1 MNRCCGISRALA
13 TGAVAVVSALAF
25 ATPSRAGFTPDQL
38 AGFEV
43 THLRGEVNA
52 VLPKQKVIEVID
64 PEGHLEV
71 VTVGIDMAPLRLRK
85 GDRVDVS
92 LLDGLVVD
100 LERSKATTLSFD
112 REDII
117 MPMDMGPL
125 KQGMRVALASGTAR
139 VLKLS
144 ASDRSLSLMG
154 PLGGIH
160 NLDVVMPSDASS
172 GEDLFPLLQA
182 GDLVDFR
189 LIQPVAVGIDRV
201 SRPVAQPGVST
212 SPPLPSRGAAGRR
225 SSLKAELLEAFEFS
239 QLQGTLLQF
248 KPDQQVMELKS
259 PYGHAQLITMGRGLN
274 TASVSKG
281 DAVVVDL
288 LDGLVVDLRKSSAS
302 KLSFS
307 REDVILSE
315 DFGELRQGARVSM
328 GTGTAEVVK
337 VSEQD
342 HELSLRGPFG
352 GIHNLDVRPGLNGD
366 PLAQLRVGD
375 VVSFRLIQPVAI
387 GIRPAG

>member
-1 MNRCCGISRALA
+1 MTRCSGISRVLA
-13 TGAVAVVSALAF
+13 AGAAAVVSTLAF
-25 ATPSRAGFTPDQL
+25 HMPSRAGFTPEQL

-64 PEGHLEV
+64 PEGHLEII
-71 VTVGIDMAPLRLRK
+71 TVGIDMAPLRLRK

-100 LERSKATTLSFD
+100 LARSTATTLSFD

-125 KQGMRVALASGTAR
+125 KKGMRMALASGTAR
-139 VLKLS
+139 VVKVS

-160 NLDVVMPSDASS
+160 NLDVVMPSGD
-172 GEDLFPLLQA
+172 DLFPALQA

-189 LIQPVAVGIDRV
+189 LIQPVAVGIDRI
-201 SRPVAQPGVST
+201 ATAAATAGAST
-212 SPPLPSRGAAGRR
+212 SQPLLSSRADRR
-225 SSLKAELLEAFEFS
+225 TSLKAELLEAFELS
-239 QLQGTLLQF
+239 QVQGTLLQYE
-248 KPDQQVMELKS
+248 PDQQVMELKS
-259 PYGHAQLITMGRGLN
+259 PYGHTLLITMGGGLK
-274 TASVSKG
+274 TAGVRNG
-281 DAVVVDL
+281 DEVIVDV
-288 LDGLVVDLRKSSAS
+288 LDGLVVDLSKGSAS
-302 KLSFS
+302 SLSFN

-315 DFGELRQGARVSM
+315 DFGEVRKGARVAM

-337 VSEQD
+337 ISEED

-352 GIHNLDVRPGLNGD
+352 GVHNLDVRPGLNGD
-366 PLAQLRVGD
+366 PLAQLKLGD
-375 VVSFRLIQPVAI
+375 FVSFRSIQPIAI
-387 GIRPAG
+387 GIRPAR

>member
-1 MNRCCGISRALA
+1 MTRCSGISRVLA
-13 TGAVAVVSALAF
+13 AGAAAVVSTLAF
-25 ATPSRAGFTPDQL
+25 HMPSRAGFTPEQL

-64 PEGHLEV
+64 PEGHLEI

-100 LERSKATTLSFD
+100 LERSTATTLSFD

-125 KQGMRVALASGTAR
+125 KKGMRMALASGTAR
-139 VLKLS
+139 VVKVS

-160 NLDVVMPSDASS
+160 NLDVVMPSGD
-172 GEDLFPLLQA
+172 DLFPALQA
-182 GDLVDFR
+182 GELVDFR
-189 LIQPVAVGIDRV
+189 LIQPVAVGIDRI
-201 SRPVAQPGVST
+201 ATAAATAGAST
-212 SPPLPSRGAAGRR
+212 SQPLLSSRADRR
-225 SSLKAELLEAFEFS
+225 TSLKAELLEAFELS
-239 QLQGTLLQF
+239 QVQGTLLQYE
-248 KPDQQVMELKS
+248 PDQQVMELKS
-259 PYGHAQLITMGRGLN
+259 PYGHTLLITMGGGLK
-274 TASVSKG
+274 TAGVRNG
-281 DAVVVDL
+281 DEVIVDV
-288 LDGLVVDLRKSSAS
+288 LDGLVVDLSKGSAS
-302 KLSFS
+302 SLSFN

-315 DFGELRQGARVSM
+315 DFGEVRKGARVAM

-337 VSEQD
+337 ISEED

-352 GIHNLDVRPGLNGD
+352 GVHNLDVRPGLNGD
-366 PLAQLRVGD
+366 PLAQLKLGD
-375 VVSFRLIQPVAI
+375 FVSFRSIQPIAI
-387 GIRPAG
+387 GIRPAR

>member
-1 MNRCCGISRALA
+1 MTRCFGISRVLA
-13 TGAVAVVSALAF
+13 AGAAAVVSTLAF
-25 ATPSRAGFTPDQL
+25 NMPSRAGFTPEQL

-43 THLRGEVNA
+43 THLRGVVNA

-64 PEGHLEV
+64 PEGHKEI

-100 LERSKATTLSFD
+100 LERSKAKTLSFD
-112 REDII
+112 REDIY

-125 KQGMRVALASGTAR
+125 KKGMRVALASGTAR
-139 VLKLS
+139 VLKVS
-144 ASDRSLSLMG
+144 ATDRSLSLMG

-160 NLDVVMPSDASS
+160 NLDVVMPSGS
-172 GEDLFPLLQA
+172 DLFPVLKA

-189 LIQPVAVGIDRV
+189 LIQPVAVDIDRV
-201 SRPVAQPGVST
+201 STPAETSGASQKQPLLSAVAD
-212 SPPLPSRGAAGRR
+212 RR
-225 SSLKAELLEAFEFS
+225 TSLKAELLEAFELS
-239 QLQGTLLQF
+239 QVTGTLLQF

-259 PYGHAQLITMGRGLN
+259 PYGHTLLITMGGGLK
-274 TASVSKG
+274 TAGVSNG
-281 DAVVVDL
+281 DEVIVDI
-288 LDGLVVDLRKSSAS
+288 LDGLVVDLSKSSAS
-302 KLSFS
+302 NLSFT

-315 DFGELRQGARVSM
+315 DFGEVRQGARVAM
-328 GTGTAEVVK
+328 GSGTAEVVK
-337 VSEQD
+337 VSEKD

-366 PLAQLRVGD
+366 PLAQLKVGD
-375 VVSFRLIQPVAI
+375 FVRFRSIQPIAI

>member
-1 MNRCCGISRALA
+1 MARCSGISRVLAAGAAALV
-13 TGAVAVVSALAF
+13 TALAF
-25 ATPSRAGFTPDQL
+25 DMPSRAGFTPEQL

-64 PEGHLEV
+64 TEGHLEI
-71 VTVGIDMAPLRLRK
+71 VTVGIDMSPLRLRK

-100 LERSKATTLSFD
+100 LERSKATALSFD

-125 KQGMRVALASGTAR
+125 KRGVRVALASGTAR
-139 VLKLS
+139 VVKLS
-144 ASDRSLSLMG
+144 STDRSLSLMG

-160 NLDVVMPSDASS
+160 NLDVVMPSDDRSND
-172 GEDLFPLLQA
+172 DLFPALQA

-201 SRPVAQPGVST
+201 ATSAAKAGAST
-212 SPPLPSRGAAGRR
+212 SPPLLSAAADRR
-225 SSLKAELLEAFEFS
+225 TSLKAELLGAFELS
-239 QLQGTLLQF
+239 QVQGTLLQF
-248 KPDQQVMELKS
+248 NPDQQVMELKS
-259 PYGHAQLITMGRGLN
+259 PYGHTLLITMGGGLN
-274 TASVSKG
+274 TASVSNG
-281 DAVVVDL
+281 DEVIVDV
-288 LDGLVVDLRKSSAS
+288 LDGLVVDLRKGSA
-302 KLSFS
+302 KGLSFK

-315 DFGELRQGARVSM
+315 DFGELRKGARVSM

-342 HELSLRGPFG
+342 NELSLRGPFG
-352 GIHNLDVRPGLNGD
+352 GIHNLDVRPGGDGD
-366 PLAQLRVGD
+366 PITQLKPGD
-375 VVSFRLIQPVAI
+375 VVSFRSIQPVAI

>member
-1 MNRCCGISRALA
+1 MARCPGISRVLA
-13 TGAVAVVSALAF
+13 AGAAAVVSSLAF
-25 ATPSRAGFTPDQL
+25 NLPSRAGFTPEQL

-64 PEGHLEV
+64 PEDHLEI
-71 VTVGIDMAPLRLRK
+71 VTVGIDMSPLRLRK

-100 LERSKATTLSFD
+100 LDRSTATTLSFD

-125 KQGMRVALASGTAR
+125 KKGMRVALASGTAR
-139 VLKLS
+139 VVKVS
-144 ASDRSLSLMG
+144 ATDRSLSLMG

-172 GEDLFPLLQA
+172 GDDLFPALQA

-201 SRPVAQPGVST
+201 AT
-212 SPPLPSRGAAGRR
+212 TAATAGAATSQPLLSGAAARR
-225 SSLKAELLEAFEFS
+225 TSLKAELLEAFELS
-239 QLQGTLLQF
+239 QVQGTLLQF

-259 PYGHAQLITMGRGLN
+259 PYGHTLLITMGGGLK
-274 TASVSKG
+274 TAGVRNG
-281 DAVVVDL
+281 DEVIVDI
-288 LDGLVVDLRKSSAS
+288 LDGLVVDLNKSSATS
-302 KLSFS
+302 LSFN

-315 DFGELRQGARVSM
+315 DFGEVRKGALVAM

-337 VSEQD
+337 VSEKD

-352 GIHNLDVRPGLNGD
+352 GIHNLDVRPGLSGN
-366 PLAQLRVGD
+366 PLAQLKVGD
-375 VVSFRLIQPVAI
+375 VVSFRSIQPIAI
-387 GIRPAG
+387 GIQPAR

>member
-1 MNRCCGISRALA
+1 MTRCFGISRVLA
-13 TGAVAVVSALAF
+13 AGAAAVVSTLAF
-25 ATPSRAGFTPDQL
+25 SMPSRAGFTPEQL

-43 THLRGEVNA
+43 THLRGVVNA

-64 PEGHLEV
+64 PEGHKEI

-112 REDII
+112 REDIY

-125 KQGMRVALASGTAR
+125 KKGMRVALASGTAR
-139 VLKLS
+139 VLKVS
-144 ASDRSLSLMG
+144 ATDRSLSLMG

-160 NLDVVMPSDASS
+160 NLDVVMPSGS
-172 GEDLFPLLQA
+172 DLFPALKA
-182 GDLVDFR
+182 GDVVDFR
-189 LIQPVAVGIDRV
+189 LIQPVAVDIDRV
-201 SRPVAQPGVST
+201 STPAET
-212 SPPLPSRGAAGRR
+212 SGASQKQTLLSAGADRR
-225 SSLKAELLEAFEFS
+225 TSLKAELLEAFELS
-239 QLQGTLLQF
+239 QVTGTLLQF

-259 PYGHAQLITMGRGLN
+259 PYGHTLLITMGGGLK
-274 TASVSKG
+274 TAGVSNG
-281 DAVVVDL
+281 DEVIVDI
-288 LDGLVVDLRKSSAS
+288 LDGLVVDLSKSSAS
-302 KLSFS
+302 SLSFT

-315 DFGELRQGARVSM
+315 DFGEVRKGARVAM
-328 GTGTAEVVK
+328 GSGTAEVVK
-337 VSEQD
+337 VSEKD

-366 PLAQLRVGD
+366 PLAQLKVGD
-375 VVSFRLIQPVAI
+375 FVRFRSIQPIAI

>member
-1 MNRCCGISRALA
+1 MTRCSGISRVLA
-13 TGAVAVVSALAF
+13 AGAAAVVSTLALNM
-25 ATPSRAGFTPDQL
+25 PSRAGFTPEQL

-43 THLRGEVNA
+43 THLRGVVNA

-64 PEGHLEV
+64 PEGHKEI

-100 LERSKATTLSFD
+100 LERSKAKTLSFD
-112 REDII
+112 REDIY

-125 KQGMRVALASGTAR
+125 KKGMRVALASGTAR
-139 VLKLS
+139 VLKVS
-144 ASDRSLSLMG
+144 ATDRSLSLMG

-160 NLDVVMPSDASS
+160 NLDVVMPSGS
-172 GEDLFPLLQA
+172 DLFPALKA

-189 LIQPVAVGIDRV
+189 LIQPVAVDIDRV
-201 SRPVAQPGVST
+201 STPAEASGASQKQPLLSAVAD
-212 SPPLPSRGAAGRR
+212 RR
-225 SSLKAELLEAFEFS
+225 TSLKAELLEAFELS
-239 QLQGTLLQF
+239 QVTGTLLQF

-259 PYGHAQLITMGRGLN
+259 PYGHTLLITMGGGLK
-274 TASVSKG
+274 TAGVSNG
-281 DAVVVDL
+281 DEVIVDI
-288 LDGLVVDLRKSSAS
+288 LDGLVVDLSKSSAS
-302 KLSFS
+302 RLSFT

-315 DFGELRQGARVSM
+315 DFGEVRKGARVAM
-328 GTGTAEVVK
+328 GSGTAEVVK
-337 VSEQD
+337 VSEKD

-366 PLAQLRVGD
+366 PLAQLQVGD
-375 VVSFRLIQPVAI
+375 VVSFRSIQPIAI
-387 GIRPAG
+387 AIRAAG

>member
-1 MNRCCGISRALA
+1 MTRCSGISRVLA
-13 TGAVAVVSALAF
+13 AGAAAVVSALAF
-25 ATPSRAGFTPDQL
+25 DMPSRAGFTPEQL

-52 VLPKQKVIEVID
+52 VLSKQKVIEVID
-64 PEGHLEV
+64 PEGHLEI
-71 VTVGIDMAPLRLRK
+71 VTVGIDMAPLQLRK

-100 LERSKATTLSFD
+100 LERSRATTLSFD

-125 KQGMRVALASGTAR
+125 KKGMRVALASGTAR
-139 VLKLS
+139 VVKVS
-144 ASDRSLSLMG
+144 ATDRSLSLMG

-160 NLDVVMPSDASS
+160 NLDVVMPGDASS
-172 GEDLFPLLQA
+172 GDDLFPALQA
-182 GDLVDFR
+182 GDLVEFR

-201 SRPVAQPGVST
+201 ATAAPKAGAST
-212 SPPLPSRGAAGRR
+212 SQPLLSGAADRR
-225 SSLKAELLEAFEFS
+225 TSLKAELLEAFELS
-239 QLQGTLLQF
+239 QVQGTLLHF

-259 PYGHAQLITMGRGLN
+259 PYGHTLLITMGGGLK
-274 TASVSKG
+274 TAGVRNG
-281 DAVVVDL
+281 DEVIVDI
-288 LDGLVVDLRKSSAS
+288 LDGLVVDLSKSSAS
-302 KLSFS
+302 SLSFT

-315 DFGELRQGARVSM
+315 DFGEVRKGARVAM
-328 GTGTAEVVK
+328 GSGTAEVVK
-337 VSEQD
+337 VSEKD

-366 PLAQLRVGD
+366 PLAQLKVGD
-375 VVSFRLIQPVAI
+375 FVSFRSIQPIAI
-387 GIRPAG
+387 GIQPAG

>member
-1 MNRCCGISRALA
+1 MTRCSGISRVLA
-13 TGAVAVVSALAF
+13 AGAAAVVSTLALNM
-25 ATPSRAGFTPDQL
+25 PSRAGFTPEQL

-43 THLRGEVNA
+43 THLRGVVNA

-64 PEGHLEV
+64 PEGHKEI

-100 LERSKATTLSFD
+100 LERSKAKTLSFD
-112 REDII
+112 REDIY

-125 KQGMRVALASGTAR
+125 KKGMRVALASGTAR
-139 VLKLS
+139 VLKVS
-144 ASDRSLSLMG
+144 ATDRSLSLMG

-160 NLDVVMPSDASS
+160 NLDVVMPSGSDV
-172 GEDLFPLLQA
+172 FPALKA

-189 LIQPVAVGIDRV
+189 LIQPVAVDIDRV
-201 SRPVAQPGVST
+201 STPAEISGASQKQPLLSAVAD
-212 SPPLPSRGAAGRR
+212 RR
-225 SSLKAELLEAFEFS
+225 TSLKAELLEAFELS
-239 QLQGTLLQF
+239 QVTGTLLQF

-259 PYGHAQLITMGRGLN
+259 PYGHTLLITMGGGLK
-274 TASVSKG
+274 TAGVSNG
-281 DAVVVDL
+281 DEVIVDI
-288 LDGLVVDLRKSSAS
+288 LDGLVVDLSRSSAS
-302 KLSFS
+302 SLSFT

-315 DFGELRQGARVSM
+315 DFGEVRKGARVAM
-328 GTGTAEVVK
+328 GSGTAEVVK
-337 VSEQD
+337 VSEKD

-366 PLAQLRVGD
+366 PLAQLKVGD
-375 VVSFRLIQPVAI
+375 FVRFRSIQPIAI

>member
-1 MNRCCGISRALA
+1 MTRCFGISRVLA
-13 TGAVAVVSALAF
+13 AGAAAVVSALAF
-25 ATPSRAGFTPDQL
+25 DMPSRAGFTPEQL

-64 PEGHLEV
+64 PEGHLEI

-100 LERSKATTLSFD
+100 LERSTATTLSFD

-125 KQGMRVALASGTAR
+125 KKGMRVALASGTAR
-139 VLKLS
+139 VVKVS

-172 GEDLFPLLQA
+172 GDDLFPALQA

-201 SRPVAQPGVST
+201 ATTAATAGPST
-212 SPPLPSRGAAGRR
+212 SQPLLNGAAAR
-225 SSLKAELLEAFEFS
+225 STSLKAELLEAFELS
-239 QLQGTLLQF
+239 QVQGTLLQF

-259 PYGHAQLITMGRGLN
+259 PYGHTLLITMGGGLK
-274 TASVSKG
+274 TAGVSNG
-281 DAVVVDL
+281 DEVIVDI
-288 LDGLVVDLRKSSAS
+288 LDGLVVDLSKSSAS
-302 KLSFS
+302 SLSFT

-315 DFGELRQGARVSM
+315 DFGQVRKGARVAM

-337 VSEQD
+337 VSEKD
-342 HELSLRGPFG
+342 NELSLRGPFG
-352 GIHNLDVRPGLNGD
+352 GIHNLDVRPGLSGD
-366 PLAQLRVGD
+366 PLAQLKVGD
-375 VVSFRLIQPVAI
+375 VVSFRSIQPIAI
-387 GIRPAG
+387 GIQPAR

>member
-1 MNRCCGISRALA
+1 MARCSGISRVLAAGAAAL
-13 TGAVAVVSALAF
+13 VSALAF
-25 ATPSRAGFTPDQL
+25 DMPSRAGFTPEQL

-64 PEGHLEV
+64 PEGHLEI
-71 VTVGIDMAPLRLRK
+71 VTVGIDMSPLRLRK

-100 LERSKATTLSFD
+100 LERSKATALSFD

-125 KQGMRVALASGTAR
+125 KRGMRVALASGTAR
-139 VLKLS
+139 VVKLS
-144 ASDRSLSLMG
+144 STDRSLSLMG

-160 NLDVVMPSDASS
+160 NLDVVMPSDDPSND
-172 GEDLFPLLQA
+172 DLFPALQA

-201 SRPVAQPGVST
+201 ATSAAKAGAST
-212 SPPLPSRGAAGRR
+212 SPPLLSAAADRR
-225 SSLKAELLEAFEFS
+225 TSLKAELLEAFELS
-239 QLQGTLLQF
+239 QVQGTLLQF
-248 KPDQQVMELKS
+248 NPDQQVMELKS
-259 PYGHAQLITMGRGLN
+259 PYGHTLLITMGGGLN
-274 TASVSKG
+274 TASVSNG
-281 DAVVVDL
+281 DEVIVDV
-288 LDGLVVDLRKSSAS
+288 LDGLVVDLRKSSA
-302 KLSFS
+302 KGLSFK

-315 DFGELRQGARVSM
+315 DFGELRKGARVSM

-342 HELSLRGPFG
+342 NELSLRGGPFG
-352 GIHNLDVRPGLNGD
+352 GIHNLDVRPGGDGD
-366 PLAQLRVGD
+366 PITQLKPGD
-375 VVSFRLIQPVAI
+375 VVSFRSIQPVAI

>member
-1 MNRCCGISRALA
+1 MARCSGISRVLAAGAAAL
-13 TGAVAVVSALAF
+13 VSALAF
-25 ATPSRAGFTPDQL
+25 DMPSRAGFTPEQL

-64 PEGHLEV
+64 PEGHLEI
-71 VTVGIDMAPLRLRK
+71 VTVGIDMSPLRLRK

-100 LERSKATTLSFD
+100 LERSKATALSFD

-125 KQGMRVALASGTAR
+125 KRGMRVALASGTAR
-139 VLKLS
+139 VVKLS
-144 ASDRSLSLMG
+144 STDRSLSLMG

-160 NLDVVMPSDASS
+160 NLDVVMPSDDPSND
-172 GEDLFPLLQA
+172 DLFPALQA

-201 SRPVAQPGVST
+201 ATSAAKAGAST
-212 SPPLPSRGAAGRR
+212 SPPLLSAAADRR
-225 SSLKAELLEAFEFS
+225 TSLKAELLEAFELS
-239 QLQGTLLQF
+239 QVQGTLLQF
-248 KPDQQVMELKS
+248 NPDQQVMELKS
-259 PYGHAQLITMGRGLN
+259 PYGHTLLITMGGGLN
-274 TASVSKG
+274 TASVSNG
-281 DAVVVDL
+281 DEVIVDV
-288 LDGLVVDLRKSSAS
+288 LDGLVVDLRKSSA
-302 KLSFS
+302 KGLSFK

-315 DFGELRQGARVSM
+315 DFGELRKGARVSM

-342 HELSLRGPFG
+342 NELSLRGPFG
-352 GIHNLDVRPGLNGD
+352 GIHNLDVRPGGDGD
-366 PLAQLRVGD
+366 PITQLKPGD
-375 VVSFRLIQPVAI
+375 VVSFRSIQPVAI

>member
-1 MNRCCGISRALA
+1 MTRCSGISRVLA
-13 TGAVAVVSALAF
+13 AGAAAVVSTLAF
-25 ATPSRAGFTPDQL
+25 HMPSRAGFTPEQL

-43 THLRGEVNA
+43 TYLRGEVNA

-64 PEGHLEV
+64 PEGHLEI

-100 LERSKATTLSFD
+100 LERSTATTLSFD

-125 KQGMRVALASGTAR
+125 KKGMRMALASGTAR
-139 VLKLS
+139 VVKVS

-160 NLDVVMPSDASS
+160 NLDVVMPSGD
-172 GEDLFPLLQA
+172 DLFPALQA

-189 LIQPVAVGIDRV
+189 LIQPVAVGIDRI
-201 SRPVAQPGVST
+201 ATAAATAGAST
-212 SPPLPSRGAAGRR
+212 SQPLLSSRADRR
-225 SSLKAELLEAFEFS
+225 TSLKAELLEAFELS
-239 QLQGTLLQF
+239 QVQGTLLQYE
-248 KPDQQVMELKS
+248 PDQQVMELKS
-259 PYGHAQLITMGRGLN
+259 PYGHTLLITMGGGLK
-274 TASVSKG
+274 TAGVRNG
-281 DAVVVDL
+281 DEVIVDV
-288 LDGLVVDLRKSSAS
+288 LDGLVVDLSKGSAS
-302 KLSFS
+302 SLSFN

-315 DFGELRQGARVSM
+315 DFGEVRKGARVAM

-337 VSEQD
+337 ISEED

-352 GIHNLDVRPGLNGD
+352 GVHNLDVRPGLNGD
-366 PLAQLRVGD
+366 PLAQLKLGD
-375 VVSFRLIQPVAI
+375 FVSFRSIQPIAI
-387 GIRPAG
+387 GIRPAQ

>member
-1 MNRCCGISRALA
+1 MTRCSGISRVLA
-13 TGAVAVVSALAF
+13 AGAAAVVSTLAF
-25 ATPSRAGFTPDQL
+25 QMPSRAGFTPEQL

-64 PEGHLEV
+64 PEGHLEI

-100 LERSKATTLSFD
+100 LERSTSTTLSFD

-125 KQGMRVALASGTAR
+125 KKGMRMALASGTAR
-139 VLKLS
+139 VLKVS
-144 ASDRSLSLMG
+144 ATDRSLSLMG

-160 NLDVVMPSDASS
+160 NLDVVMPSGD
-172 GEDLFPLLQA
+172 DLFPALQA

-189 LIQPVAVGIDRV
+189 LIQPVAVGIDRI
-201 SRPVAQPGVST
+201 ATAAATAGAST
-212 SPPLPSRGAAGRR
+212 SQPLLSGRADR
-225 SSLKAELLEAFEFS
+225 RTSLKAELLEAFELS
-239 QLQGTLLQF
+239 QVQGTLLQF

-259 PYGHAQLITMGRGLN
+259 PYGHTLLITMGRGFK
-274 TASVSKG
+274 TAGVRNG
-281 DAVVVDL
+281 DEVIVDV
-288 LDGLVVDLRKSSAS
+288 LDGLVVDLSKSSAS
-302 KLSFS
+302 SLSFN

-315 DFGELRQGARVSM
+315 DFGEVRKGARVAM

-337 VSEQD
+337 ISEDD

-352 GIHNLDVRPGLNGD
+352 GVHNLDVRPGLNGD
-366 PLAQLRVGD
+366 PLAQLKLGD
-375 VVSFRLIQPVAI
+375 FVSFRSIQPIAI
-387 GIRPAG
+387 GIRPAQ

>member
-1 MNRCCGISRALA
+1 MTRCFGISRVLA
-13 TGAVAVVSALAF
+13 AGAAAVVSTLAF
-25 ATPSRAGFTPDQL
+25 SMPSRAGFTPEQL

-43 THLRGEVNA
+43 THLRGVVNA

-64 PEGHLEV
+64 PEGHKEI

-112 REDII
+112 REDIY

-125 KQGMRVALASGTAR
+125 KKGMRVALASGTAR
-139 VLKLS
+139 VLKVS
-144 ASDRSLSLMG
+144 ATDRSLSLMG

-160 NLDVVMPSDASS
+160 NLDVVMPSGS
-172 GEDLFPLLQA
+172 DLFPALKA

-189 LIQPVAVGIDRV
+189 LIQPVAVDIDRV
-201 SRPVAQPGVST
+201 STPAETSGASQKQPLLSAVAD
-212 SPPLPSRGAAGRR
+212 RR
-225 SSLKAELLEAFEFS
+225 TSLKAELLEAFELS
-239 QLQGTLLQF
+239 QVTGTLLQF
-248 KPDQQVMELKS
+248 KPAQQVMELKS
-259 PYGHAQLITMGRGLN
+259 PYGHTLLITMGGGLK
-274 TASVSKG
+274 TAGVSNG
-281 DAVVVDL
+281 DEVIIDI
-288 LDGLVVDLRKSSAS
+288 LDGLVVDLSKSSAS
-302 KLSFS
+302 SLSFT

-315 DFGELRQGARVSM
+315 DFGEVRKGARVAM
-328 GTGTAEVVK
+328 GSGTAEVVK
-337 VSEQD
+337 VSEKD

-366 PLAQLRVGD
+366 PLAQLKVGD
-375 VVSFRLIQPVAI
+375 FVRFRSIQPIAI

>member
-1 MNRCCGISRALA
+1 MTRCSGISRVLA
-13 TGAVAVVSALAF
+13 AGEAAVVSTLAF
-25 ATPSRAGFTPDQL
+25 HMPSRAGFTPEQL

-64 PEGHLEV
+64 PEGHLEI

-100 LERSKATTLSFD
+100 LERSTATTLSFD

-125 KQGMRVALASGTAR
+125 KKGMRMALASGTAR
-139 VLKLS
+139 VVKVS

-160 NLDVVMPSDASS
+160 NLDVVMPSGD
-172 GEDLFPLLQA
+172 DLFPALQA

-189 LIQPVAVGIDRV
+189 LIQPVAVGIDRI
-201 SRPVAQPGVST
+201 ATAAATAGAST
-212 SPPLPSRGAAGRR
+212 SHPLLSSRADRR
-225 SSLKAELLEAFEFS
+225 TSLKAELLEAFELS
-239 QLQGTLLQF
+239 QVQGTLLQYE
-248 KPDQQVMELKS
+248 PDQQVMELKS
-259 PYGHAQLITMGRGLN
+259 PYGHTLLITMGGGLK
-274 TASVSKG
+274 TAGVRNG
-281 DAVVVDL
+281 DEVIVDV
-288 LDGLVVDLRKSSAS
+288 LDGLVVDLSKGSAS
-302 KLSFS
+302 SLSFN

-315 DFGELRQGARVSM
+315 DFGEVRKGARVAM

-337 VSEQD
+337 ISEED

-352 GIHNLDVRPGLNGD
+352 GVHNLDVRPGLNGD
-366 PLAQLRVGD
+366 PLAQLKLGD
-375 VVSFRLIQPVAI
+375 FVSFRSIQPIAI
-387 GIRPAG
+387 GIRPAQ

>member
-1 MNRCCGISRALA
+1 MTRCSGISRVLA
-13 TGAVAVVSALAF
+13 AGAAAVVSALAF
-25 ATPSRAGFTPDQL
+25 DMPSRAGFTPEQL

-64 PEGHLEV
+64 PEGHLEI

-100 LERSKATTLSFD
+100 LERSTATMLSFD

-117 MPMDMGPL
+117 MPIDMGPL

-139 VLKLS
+139 VVKVS

-172 GEDLFPLLQA
+172 GDDLFPALQA

-201 SRPVAQPGVST
+201 ATFSAKAGAST
-212 SPPLPSRGAAGRR
+212 SPPLLSAAADRR
-225 SSLKAELLEAFEFS
+225 SSLKVELLEAFELS
-239 QLQGTLLQF
+239 QVQGTLLQL

-259 PYGHAQLITMGRGLN
+259 PYGHTLLITMGGGLN
-274 TASVSKG
+274 TASVSNG
-281 DAVVVDL
+281 DEVSVDV
-288 LDGLVVDLRKSSAS
+288 LDGLVVDLRKSSA
-302 KLSFS
+302 KGLSFK

-315 DFGELRQGARVSM
+315 DFGELRKGARVSM

-352 GIHNLDVRPGLNGD
+352 GIHNLDVRPGLIGD
-366 PLAQLRVGD
+366 PITQLKPGD
-375 VVSFRLIQPVAI
+375 VVSFRSI
-387 GIRPAG
+387 

>member
-1 MNRCCGISRALA
+1 MTRCSGISRVLA
-13 TGAVAVVSALAF
+13 AGAAAVVSTLAF
-25 ATPSRAGFTPDQL
+25 SMPSRAGFTPEQL

-43 THLRGEVNA
+43 THLRGVVNA

-64 PEGHLEV
+64 PEGHKEI

-112 REDII
+112 REDIY

-125 KQGMRVALASGTAR
+125 KKGMRVALASGTAR
-139 VLKLS
+139 VLKVS
-144 ASDRSLSLMG
+144 ATDRSLSLMG

-160 NLDVVMPSDASS
+160 NLDVVMPSGS
-172 GEDLFPLLQA
+172 DLFPALKA

-189 LIQPVAVGIDRV
+189 LIQPVAVDIDRV
-201 SRPVAQPGVST
+201 STPAETSGASQKQPLLSAVAD
-212 SPPLPSRGAAGRR
+212 RR
-225 SSLKAELLEAFEFS
+225 TSLKAELLEAFELS
-239 QLQGTLLQF
+239 QVTGTLLQF
-248 KPDQQVMELKS
+248 KPAQQVMELKS
-259 PYGHAQLITMGRGLN
+259 PYGHTLLITMGGGLK
-274 TASVSKG
+274 TAGVSNG
-281 DAVVVDL
+281 DEVIIDI
-288 LDGLVVDLRKSSAS
+288 LDGLVVDLSKSSAS
-302 KLSFS
+302 SLSFT

-315 DFGELRQGARVSM
+315 DFGEVRKGARVAM
-328 GTGTAEVVK
+328 GSGTAEVVK
-337 VSEQD
+337 VSEKD

-366 PLAQLRVGD
+366 PLAQLKVGD
-375 VVSFRLIQPVAI
+375 FVRFRSIQPIAI

>member
-1 MNRCCGISRALA
+1 MTRCSGISRVLAAGASAL
-13 TGAVAVVSALAF
+13 VSALAF
-25 ATPSRAGFTPDQL
+25 DMPSRAGFTPQQL

-64 PEGHLEV
+64 PEGHLEI

-100 LERSKATTLSFD
+100 LERSQATTLSFD

-125 KQGMRVALASGTAR
+125 KKGMRVALASGTAR
-139 VLKLS
+139 VVKLS
-144 ASDRSLSLMG
+144 ATDRSLSLMG

-160 NLDVVMPSDASS
+160 NLDVVMLSDDPSDD
-172 GEDLFPLLQA
+172 DLFPALQA

-201 SRPVAQPGVST
+201 ATSSAKAGAST
-212 SPPLPSRGAAGRR
+212 SPPLLSAAADRR
-225 SSLKAELLEAFEFS
+225 SSLKVELLEAFELS
-239 QLQGTLLQF
+239 QVQGTLLQL

-259 PYGHAQLITMGRGLN
+259 PYGHTLLITMGGGLN
-274 TASVSKG
+274 TASVSNG
-281 DAVVVDL
+281 DEVSVDV
-288 LDGLVVDLRKSSAS
+288 LDGLVVDLRKSSA
-302 KLSFS
+302 KGLSFK

-315 DFGELRQGARVSM
+315 DFGELRKGARVSM

-342 HELSLRGPFG
+342 NELSLRGPFG
-352 GIHNLDVRPGLNGD
+352 GIHNLDVRPGGDGD
-366 PLAQLRVGD
+366 PITQLKPGD
-375 VVSFRLIQPVAI
+375 VVSFRSIQPVAI
-387 GIRPAG
+387 RIRPAG

>member
-1 MNRCCGISRALA
+1 MTRCSGISRVLAAGAAAL
-13 TGAVAVVSALAF
+13 VSALAF
-25 ATPSRAGFTPDQL
+25 DMPSRAGFTPEQL

-64 PEGHLEV
+64 PEGHLEI

-100 LERSKATTLSFD
+100 LERSKATALSFD

-125 KQGMRVALASGTAR
+125 KKGMRVALASGTAR
-139 VLKLS
+139 VVKLS
-144 ASDRSLSLMG
+144 ATDRSLSLMG

-160 NLDVVMPSDASS
+160 NLDVVMPGDASS
-172 GEDLFPLLQA
+172 GDDLFPALQA

-201 SRPVAQPGVST
+201 AAAAPKAGAST
-212 SPPLPSRGAAGRR
+212 SQPLLSGAADRR
-225 SSLKAELLEAFEFS
+225 TSLKSELLEAFELS
-239 QLQGTLLQF
+239 QVQGTLLQF

-259 PYGHAQLITMGRGLN
+259 PYGHTLLITMGGGLK
-274 TASVSKG
+274 TAGVRNG
-281 DAVVVDL
+281 DEVIVDI
-288 LDGLVVDLRKSSAS
+288 LDGLVVDLSKSSATS
-302 KLSFS
+302 LRFN

-315 DFGELRQGARVSM
+315 DFGELRKGARVAM

-337 VSEQD
+337 VSEND
-342 HELSLRGPFG
+342 LELSLRGPFG
-352 GIHNLDVRPGLNGD
+352 AIHNLDVRPGLNGD
-366 PLAQLRVGD
+366 PLAQLKVGD
-375 VVSFRLIQPVAI
+375 LVSFRSIQPVAI

>member
-1 MNRCCGISRALA
+1 MTRCSGISRVLAAGAAAL
-13 TGAVAVVSALAF
+13 VSALALDM
-25 ATPSRAGFTPDQL
+25 PSRAGFTPQQL

-64 PEGHLEV
+64 PEGHLEI

-100 LERSKATTLSFD
+100 LERSKATALSFD

-125 KQGMRVALASGTAR
+125 KKGMRMALASGTAR
-139 VLKLS
+139 VVKLS
-144 ASDRSLSLMG
+144 ATDRSLSLMG

-160 NLDVVMPSDASS
+160 NLDVVMLSDDPSDD
-172 GEDLFPLLQA
+172 DLFPALQA

-201 SRPVAQPGVST
+201 ATSAAKAGAST
-212 SPPLPSRGAAGRR
+212 SPPLLSAAADRR
-225 SSLKAELLEAFEFS
+225 TSLKAELLEAFELS
-239 QLQGTLLQF
+239 QVQGTLLQF

-259 PYGHAQLITMGRGLN
+259 PYGHTFLITMGVGLN
-274 TASVSKG
+274 TASVSNG
-281 DAVVVDL
+281 DEVVVDV
-288 LDGLVVDLRKSSAS
+288 LDGLVVDLRKSSA
-302 KLSFS
+302 KGLSFK

-315 DFGELRQGARVSM
+315 DFGELRNGARVSM

-352 GIHNLDVRPGLNGD
+352 GIHNLDVRAGLIGD
-366 PLAQLRVGD
+366 PITQLKPGD
-375 VVSFRLIQPVAI
+375 VVSFRSIQPVAI

>member
-1 MNRCCGISRALA
+1 MTRCSGISRVLA
-13 TGAVAVVSALAF
+13 AGAAAVVSTLAF
-25 ATPSRAGFTPDQL
+25 NMPSRAGFTPEQL

-43 THLRGEVNA
+43 THLRGVVNA

-64 PEGHLEV
+64 PEGHKEI

-100 LERSKATTLSFD
+100 LERSKAKTLSFD
-112 REDII
+112 REDIY

-125 KQGMRVALASGTAR
+125 KKGMRVALASGTAR
-139 VLKLS
+139 VLKVS
-144 ASDRSLSLMG
+144 ATDRSLSLMG

-160 NLDVVMPSDASS
+160 NLDVVMPSGS
-172 GEDLFPLLQA
+172 DLFPALKA

-189 LIQPVAVGIDRV
+189 LIQPVAVDIDRV
-201 SRPVAQPGVST
+201 STPAEISGASQKQPLLSAVAD
-212 SPPLPSRGAAGRR
+212 RR
-225 SSLKAELLEAFEFS
+225 TSLKAELLEAFELS
-239 QLQGTLLQF
+239 QVTGTLLQF

-259 PYGHAQLITMGRGLN
+259 PYGHTLLITMGGELK
-274 TASVSKG
+274 TAGVRNG
-281 DAVVVDL
+281 DEVIVDI
-288 LDGLVVDLRKSSAS
+288 LDGLVVDLSKSSAS
-302 KLSFS
+302 SLSFS

-315 DFGELRQGARVSM
+315 DFGEVRQGARVAM

-337 VSEQD
+337 VSKTD

-352 GIHNLDVRPGLNGD
+352 GIHNLDVRPGLSGD
-366 PLAQLRVGD
+366 PLAQLKVGD
-375 VVSFRLIQPVAI
+375 FVSFRSIQPIAI